1 MILILPI
8 DQNDGLA
15 FNQRRQ
21 SRDKILCQRVL
32 ELAGGKPLL
41 MHPRSAR
48 LFLDFDAPLLIADDR
63 FLAHARRGE
72 YCFAEACFLPE
83 DSPLLPRMEEAEKII
98 LFRWDCVYPADV
110 FLPRPLAELGWR
122 LTAAREFAGS
132 SHELITEEVYER

>member
-21 SRDKILCQRVL
+21 SRDKVLCQRVL

-48 LFLDFDAPLLIADDR
+48 LFLDFDAPLPLEYPYVADKHDVRRGAGVSRSSPPVGPSTTRACAFHTVLIAVGKDR
-63 FLAHARRGE
+63 
-72 YCFAEACFLPE
+72 
-83 DSPLLPRMEEAEKII
+83 I
-98 LFRWDCVYPADV
+98 LNSLTVAV
-110 FLPRPLAELGWR
+110 ALG
-122 LTAAREFAGS
+122 
-132 SHELITEEVYER
+132 